1 MLISSSEIKQQKR
14 IYKMDNNKAE
24 LKRGVAH
31 QASLSPWV
39 LAGDMASDS
48 WHPLSRRTGEPF
60 KNKNSMNEISFGQW
74 QYFSVSKRSQ
84 CPTHRTMHYAKPH
97 IKGQGVFPSTVCAS
111 RVCTLLLQNSVT
123 WTQTDSILGLPLPLS
138 SEHHWTM
145 LAWLESGEGFH
156 FKSC

>member
-48 WHPLSRRTGEPF
+48 
-60 KNKNSMNEISFGQW
+60 
-74 QYFSVSKRSQ
+74 
-84 CPTHRTMHYAKPH
+84 
-97 IKGQGVFPSTVCAS
+97 
-111 RVCTLLLQNSVT
+111 
-123 WTQTDSILGLPLPLS
+123 
-138 SEHHWTM
+138 
-145 LAWLESGEGFH
+145 
-156 FKSC
+156 